1 MENEVN
7 IEKPEVGSEFQPN
20 VNDEKPEVGSEFQ
33 LNVDDD
39 KLEVVLS
46 IDALTAAVSDT
57 ADKILE
63 KLTEMGI
70 DNLPELEL
78 IQTRLEETK
87 YDGDQMQEI
96 VLVRGKA
103 LVMPVDGRLVWSK
116 DYFAKGY
123 KIDITTNIIDFRE
136 KVASPVVLEDDL
148 IIKII
153 PPTPGEDGIDVYGQ
167 LIKVNPPVKAE
178 MKVGPN
184 LRWDEEV
191 SGYLAAV
198 SGRLRMP
205 GASLEIQEVFSIEGD
220 VGRKTGNIKH
230 EGDIIIRGDIDSEYN
245 VEATKSIL
253 VTGVI
258 GACNI
263 TSGGDLIVNGG
274 ISGREDK
281 KISAKGG
288 IKAKYIMNAVLE
300 AGGNVASE
308 VEIVKSRILAGG
320 EVYCRGRIV
329 GGEIIAG
336 TNIIADIA
344 GNDKNVLT
352 LLEIR
357 KTDKSDDSET
367 EDSAESP
374 TSENQAKSEQT
385 DSIRIEEQVY
395 VGTKFTV
402 LGQRHQVKTR
412 MKGPIVVL
420 IDDKAKQLVLSHYDE
435 REEPES

>member
-1 MENEVN
+1 MENQVN
-7 IEKPEVGSEFQPN
+7 TNEPASVTDFELKVSE
-20 VNDEKPEVGSEFQ
+20 
-33 LNVDDD
+33 D
-39 KLEVVLS
+39 KLEVVLL
-46 IDALTAAVSDT
+46 IDALTASADDT

-78 IQTRLEETK
+78 IQSRLEETK
-87 YDGDQMQEI
+87 YDEDQMQEI
-96 VLVRGKA
+96 VIVRGK
-103 LVMPVDGRLVWSK
+103 LSVMSVDGRLVWSK
-116 DYFAKGY
+116 DYFAEGY
-123 KIDITTNIIDFRE
+123 KIDITTNIIDFRQ

-153 PPTPGEDGIDVYGQ
+153 PPTPGQDGLDVFGQ

-178 MKVGPN
+178 IKVGSN

-198 SGRLRMP
+198 SGRLRMK
-205 GASLEIQEVFSIEGD
+205 GASLDIQEIFVIDGD
-220 VGRKTGNIKH
+220 VGCKTGNINH
-230 EGDIIIRGDIDSEYN
+230 EGDIIIRGDIDSEYS
-245 VEATKSIL
+245 VEATKTIL

-258 GACNI
+258 GACNV

-281 KISAKGG
+281 MISAKGG

-300 AGGNVASE
+300 AGGDVASE
-308 VEIVKSRILAGG
+308 VEIVKSKIQAGG

-336 TNIIADIA
+336 TKITTDIA
-344 GNDKNVLT
+344 GNDKNVTT

-357 KTDKSDDSET
+357 KSEISDNSET
-367 EDSAESP
+367 EESADLSTQKIQVEP
-374 TSENQAKSEQT
+374 EQT
-385 DSIRIEEQVY
+385 DRIRIEEQVF
-395 VGTKFTV
+395 VGIKFTV
-402 LGQRHQVKTR
+402 LGQCHEVKTR

-420 IDDKAKQLVLSHYDE
+420 IDDKAKQLVLSHYDDQ
-435 REEPES
+435 EEPDSQDSD

>member
-1 MENEVN
+1 MENEIN
-7 IEKPEVGSEFQPN
+7 INEPEVS
-20 VNDEKPEVGSEFQ
+20 SEFQ
-33 LNVDDD
+33 LNVNDD

-57 ADKILE
+57 ADKILD

-70 DNLPELEL
+70 DNLPEIEL
-78 IQTRLEETK
+78 IQSRLEETK
-87 YDGDQMQEI
+87 YDGDQVQEI
-96 VLVRGKA
+96 VLVRGQA
-103 LVMPVDGRLVWSK
+103 PVMPVDGRLVWSK

-123 KIDITTNIIDFRE
+123 KIDITTNKIDFKE

-148 IIKII
+148 IIKVV

-167 LIKVNPPVKAE
+167 LIKVNPPAKAE
-178 MKVGPN
+178 IKVGPN
-184 LRWDEEV
+184 LRWDEEA

-205 GASLEIQEVFSIEGD
+205 GASLEIQEVFTIDGD

-230 EGDIIIRGDIDSEYN
+230 EGDIIIRGDVDSEYN
-245 VEATKSIL
+245 VEATKTIL

-258 GACNI
+258 GACNV
-263 TSGGDLIVNGG
+263 TSGSDLIVNGG

-288 IKAKYIMNAVLE
+288 IKAKYIMNAVIE
-300 AGGNVASE
+300 AGGDVASE
-308 VEIVKSRILAGG
+308 VEILKSKIQAGG
-320 EVYCRGRIV
+320 KVYCGGRIA

-336 TNIIADIA
+336 TNIITELA
-344 GNDKNVLT
+344 GNDKNVTT

-357 KTDKSDDSET
+357 KPEIAEVNDGSEESDET
-367 EDSAESP
+367 ESAEN
-374 TSENQAKSEQT
+374 SEQEAQDNPEQT
-385 DSIRIEEQVY
+385 DSIRIEEEVY

-402 LGQRHQVKTR
+402 LGHRHQVKKR
-412 MKGPIVVL
+412 LKGPVVAL
-420 IDDKAKQLVLSHYDE
+420 IDKELKQFVLSRYDE
-435 REEPES
+435 KEEPESESS

>member
-7 IEKPEVGSEFQPN
+7 IEKPEVGSEFQ
-20 VNDEKPEVGSEFQ
+20 
-33 LNVDDD
+33 LNVDED

-57 ADKILE
+57 ADKIIE
-63 KLTEMGI
+63 KLIEMGI

-87 YDGDQMQEI
+87 YDGDQIQEI
-96 VLVRGKA
+96 VIVRGKSS
-103 LVMPVDGRLVWSK
+103 VMPVDGRLVWSK

-153 PPTPGEDGIDVYGQ
+153 PPTPGEDGIDVYGK
-167 LIKVNPPVKAE
+167 LIKVNPPAKAE
-178 MKVGPN
+178 IKVGPN

-191 SGYLAAV
+191 SGYRAAV

-205 GASLEIQEVFSIEGD
+205 GVSLEIQEVFSIEGD

-230 EGDIIIRGDIDSEYN
+230 EGDIIIRGDVDSEYN
-245 VEATKSIL
+245 VEATKTIL

-274 ISGREDK
+274 INSREDK
-281 KISAKGG
+281 KISVKGG
-288 IKAKYIMNAVLE
+288 VKAKYIMNTVLE
-300 AGGNVASE
+300 AGGDVASE
-308 VEIVKSRILAGG
+308 IEIVKCKVRAEG
-320 EVYCRGRIV
+320 EVYCGGRIV

-336 TNIIADIA
+336 TNITADIA
-344 GNDKNVLT
+344 GNDKNVIT

-357 KTDKSDDSET
+357 KSEKSDDSET
-367 EDSAESP
+367 EESAALSTQKIKVEP
-374 TSENQAKSEQT
+374 KQT
-385 DSIRIEEQVY
+385 DCIRIEEQVY
-395 VGTKFTV
+395 TGTKFTV
-402 LGQRHQVKTR
+402 LGQRHQVKKR
-412 MKGPIVVL
+412 MKGPIVAL
-420 IDDKAKQLVLSHYDE
+420 IDEKLKQFVISRYDE
-435 REEPES
+435 KEEPESDKPAS

>member
-7 IEKPEVGSEFQPN
+7 ITEPTTATDFELKISE
-20 VNDEKPEVGSEFQ
+20 
-33 LNVDDD
+33 D

-46 IDALTAAVSDT
+46 IDALTAAAADT
-57 ADKILE
+57 ADKIIE

-78 IQTRLEETK
+78 IQTRLKETK

-96 VLVRGKA
+96 VIVRGKSS
-103 LVMPVDGRLVWSK
+103 VMPVDGRLVWSK
-116 DYFAKGY
+116 DYFAEGY
-123 KIDITTNIIDFRE
+123 KIDLTTNKIDFRE

-153 PPTPGEDGIDVYGQ
+153 PPTPGEDGIDVYGK
-167 LIKVNPPVKAE
+167 LIKVNPPAKAE
-178 MKVGPN
+178 IKVGPN

-191 SGYLAAV
+191 SGYRAAV

-205 GASLEIQEVFSIEGD
+205 GASLEIQEVFSIDGD
-220 VGRKTGNIKH
+220 VGCKTGNIKH
-230 EGDIIIRGDIDSEYN
+230 EGDIIIRGDVDSEYN
-245 VEATKSIL
+245 VEATKTIL

-274 ISGREDK
+274 INSREDK
-281 KISAKGG
+281 KISVKGG
-288 IKAKYIMNAVLE
+288 VKAKYIMNTVLE
-300 AGGNVASE
+300 AGGDVASE
-308 VEIVKSRILAGG
+308 VEIVRCKVKAGG
-320 EVYCRGRIV
+320 EVYCGGRIV

-336 TNIIADIA
+336 TNITADIA

-385 DSIRIEEQVY
+385 DCIRIEEQVY
-395 VGTKFTV
+395 TGTKFTV
-402 LGQRHQVKTR
+402 LGQRHQVKKR
-412 MKGPIVVL
+412 MKGPIVAL
-420 IDDKAKQLVLSHYDE
+420 IDKKLKQFVISRYDE
-435 REEPES
+435 KEEPESDKPAS

>member
-7 IEKPEVGSEFQPN
+7 IEKPEVGSEFQLN
-20 VNDEKPEVGSEFQ
+20 VN
-33 LNVDDD
+33 DD

-70 DNLPELEL
+70 DNLPEIEL
-78 IQTRLEETK
+78 IQSRLEETK
-87 YDGDQMQEI
+87 YDGDQIQEI
-96 VLVRGKA
+96 VLVRGKP

-116 DYFAKGY
+116 DYFAEGY

-167 LIKVNPPVKAE
+167 LIKVNPPAKAE
-178 MKVGPN
+178 IKVGPN
-184 LRWDEEV
+184 LRWDEEA

-205 GASLEIQEVFSIEGD
+205 SASLEIQEVFTIDGD

-230 EGDIIIRGDIDSEYN
+230 EGDIIIRGDVDSEYK
-245 VEATKSIL
+245 VEATKTIL

-258 GACNI
+258 GACNV
-263 TSGGDLIVNGG
+263 TSGGDVIVNGG

-281 KISAKGG
+281 KISAKNG
-288 IKAKYIMNAVLE
+288 IKAKYIMNAVIE
-300 AGGNVASE
+300 AGGDVASE
-308 VEIVKSRILAGG
+308 VEIVKSSILAGR
-320 EVYCRGRIV
+320 EVYCKGRIV

-344 GNDKNVLT
+344 GNDKNVIT

-357 KTDKSDDSET
+357 KSEKSNDSE
-367 EDSAESP
+367 
-374 TSENQAKSEQT
+374 SEEPEALSTQKIKVEPEQT

-395 VGTKFTV
+395 TGTIFTV
-402 LGQRHQVKTR
+402 LGHRHQVKKR
-412 MKGPIVVL
+412 MKGPIVAM
-420 IDDKAKQLVLSHYDE
+420 IDKELKQFVISRYDE
-435 REEPES
+435 KEEQ

>member
-7 IEKPEVGSEFQPN
+7 IEKPEVGSEFQ
-20 VNDEKPEVGSEFQ
+20 
-33 LNVDDD
+33 LNVDDE

-57 ADKILE
+57 ADKIIE

-87 YDGDQMQEI
+87 YDGDQIQEI
-96 VLVRGKA
+96 VIVRGKSS
-103 LVMPVDGRLVWSK
+103 VMPVDGRLVWSK

-153 PPTPGEDGIDVYGQ
+153 PPTPGEDGIDVYGK
-167 LIKVNPPVKAE
+167 LIKVNPPAKAE

-184 LRWDEEV
+184 LRWDEEA

-198 SGRLRMP
+198 SGRLRMK
-205 GASLEIQEVFSIEGD
+205 GASLEIQEIFVIDGD
-220 VGRKTGNIKH
+220 VGCKTGNIKH

-245 VEATKSIL
+245 VEATKTIL

-274 ISGREDK
+274 INSREDK
-281 KISAKGG
+281 KISVKGG
-288 IKAKYIMNAVLE
+288 VKAKYIMNTVLE
-300 AGGNVASE
+300 AGGDVASE
-308 VEIVKSRILAGG
+308 VEIVRCKIQAGG
-320 EVYCRGRIV
+320 EVYCGGRIA

-336 TNIIADIA
+336 TNIVANLA
-344 GNDKNVLT
+344 GNDKNVTT

-357 KTDKSDDSET
+357 KPEISDEPEESDESGETEISDKSPKKPPIDPEKLDT
-367 EDSAESP
+367 
-374 TSENQAKSEQT
+374 
-385 DSIRIEEQVY
+385 IRIEETVFF
-395 VGTKFTV
+395 GTKFTV
-402 LGQRHQVKTR
+402 LGQRHEVKTR
-412 MKGPIVVL
+412 IKGPVVAL
-420 IDDKAKQLVLSHYDE
+420 VDKKLKQFVLSRYDE
-435 REEPES
+435 KEEEQS

>member
-7 IEKPEVGSEFQPN
+7 IEKPEVGSEFQLN
-20 VNDEKPEVGSEFQ
+20 VNDDKPEVGSEFQ
-33 LNVDDD
+33 LNVDDE

-96 VLVRGKA
+96 VIVRGKSS
-103 LVMPVDGRLVWSK
+103 VMPVDGRLVWSK

-153 PPTPGEDGIDVYGQ
+153 PPTPGEDGIDVYGN
-167 LIKVNPPVKAE
+167 LIKVNPPAKAE
-178 MKVGPN
+178 IKVGPN
-184 LRWDEEV
+184 LRWDEEA

-245 VEATKSIL
+245 VEATKTIL

-258 GACNI
+258 GACNV

-281 KISAKGG
+281 KINAKGG

-308 VEIVKSRILAGG
+308 VEIVKSRILSVCSGS
-320 EVYCRGRIV
+320 
-329 GGEIIAG
+329 
-336 TNIIADIA
+336 
-344 GNDKNVLT
+344 T
-352 LLEIR
+352 LIFC
-357 KTDKSDDSET
+357 
-367 EDSAESP
+367 
-374 TSENQAKSEQT
+374 
-385 DSIRIEEQVY
+385 V
-395 VGTKFTV
+395 
-402 LGQRHQVKTR
+402 
-412 MKGPIVVL
+412 
-420 IDDKAKQLVLSHYDE
+420 DKAADSSASVSSDFSDFLISSRVITFLSLPAISAIIFVPAIISPPTI
-435 REEPES
+435 RPLQ

>member
-1 MENEVN
+1 MEKEVN
-7 IEKPEVGSEFQPN
+7 IDEPEVA
-20 VNDEKPEVGSEFQ
+20 SEFQ
-33 LNVDDD
+33 LNVNDD

-46 IDALTAAVSDT
+46 IDAFTAAASDT
-57 ADKILE
+57 ADKVLE
-63 KLTEMGI
+63 KLTEIGI
-70 DNLPELEL
+70 DNLPEIEL
-78 IQTRLEETK
+78 IQSRLEETK

-96 VLVRGKA
+96 VLVRGKP

-167 LIKVNPPVKAE
+167 LIKVDPPAKAE
-178 MKVGPN
+178 IKVGPN
-184 LRWDEEV
+184 LRWDEEA

-205 GASLEIQEVFSIEGD
+205 GASLEIQEVFSIDGD

-245 VEATKSIL
+245 VEATKTIL

-258 GACNI
+258 GACNV

-274 ISGREDK
+274 INSREDK

-300 AGGNVASE
+300 AGGDVASE

-329 GGEIIAG
+329 GGEIVAG

-344 GNDKNVLT
+344 GNDKNVIT

-357 KTDKSDDSET
+357 KSEKSDDSE
-367 EDSAESP
+367 
-374 TSENQAKSEQT
+374 SEEPAALSTQKIKVEPEQI
-385 DSIRIEEQVY
+385 DCIRIEEQVY

-420 IDDKAKQLVLSHYDE
+420 IDDKAKQLVLSRYDE
-435 REEPES
+435 REEPESEDSN

>member
-7 IEKPEVGSEFQPN
+7 ITEPTSATDFELKVSE
-20 VNDEKPEVGSEFQ
+20 
-33 LNVDDD
+33 D
-39 KLEVVLS
+39 KLEVVLL
-46 IDALTAAVSDT
+46 IDALTAAAAADA

-78 IQTRLEETK
+78 IQSRLEETK
-87 YDGDQMQEI
+87 YDDDQMQEI
-96 VLVRGKA
+96 VIVRGNPM
-103 LVMPVDGRLVWSK
+103 VMPVDGRLVWSK
-116 DYFAKGY
+116 DYFAEGY
-123 KIDITTNIIDFRE
+123 KIDLMTNKIDYHER
-136 KVASPVVLEDDL
+136 VSSPVVLEDDL

-153 PPTPGEDGIDVYGQ
+153 PPTLGQDGIDVYGK
-167 LIKVNPPVKAE
+167 LIKVNPPAKAE
-178 MKVGPN
+178 IKVGPN

-191 SGYLAAV
+191 SGYRAAV
-198 SGRLRMP
+198 SGRLRMKE
-205 GASLEIQEVFSIEGD
+205 ASLEIQEIFVIDGD
-220 VGRKTGNIKH
+220 VGCKTGNINH

-245 VEATKSIL
+245 VEATKTIL

-258 GACNI
+258 GACNV

-274 ISGREDK
+274 INSREDK
-281 KISAKGG
+281 MISVNGG
-288 IKAKYIMNAVLE
+288 VKAKYIMNTVLE
-300 AGGNVASE
+300 AGGDVASE
-308 VEIVKSRILAGG
+308 VEIVRCKVKAGG
-320 EVYCRGRIV
+320 EVYCGGRII

-336 TNIIADIA
+336 TNITAEID

-402 LGQRHQVKTR
+402 LGQSHQVKTR
-412 MKGPIVVL
+412 MKGPIVAM
-420 IDDKAKQLVLSHYDE
+420 IDKKLKQFVISRYDE
-435 REEPES
+435 KEEEP

>member
-7 IEKPEVGSEFQPN
+7 ITEPTTATDFELKISE
-20 VNDEKPEVGSEFQ
+20 
-33 LNVDDD
+33 D

-46 IDALTAAVSDT
+46 IDALTAAAADT
-57 ADKILE
+57 ADKIIE
-63 KLTEMGI
+63 ELTEMGI

-78 IQTRLEETK
+78 IQSRLKETK
-87 YDGDQMQEI
+87 YDDDQIQEI
-96 VLVRGKA
+96 VLVRGEP
-103 LVMPVDGRLVWSK
+103 LVMPVDGRLVWTK
-116 DYFAKGY
+116 DYFAEGY
-123 KIDITTNIIDFRE
+123 KIDLMTNKIDFHER
-136 KVASPVVLEDDL
+136 VASPVVLEDDL

-153 PPTPGEDGIDVYGQ
+153 PPTLGQDGIDVYGK
-167 LIKVNPPVKAE
+167 LIKVNPPAKAE
-178 MKVGPN
+178 IKVGAN
-184 LRWDEEV
+184 LRWDENEN
-191 SGYLAAV
+191 GYRAAV
-198 SGRLRMP
+198 SGRLRMA
-205 GASLEIQEVFSIEGD
+205 GASLEIQEVFSIDGD

-230 EGDIIIRGDIDSEYN
+230 EGDIIIRGDVDSEYN
-245 VEATKSIL
+245 VEATKTIL

-274 ISGREDK
+274 INSREDK
-281 KISAKGG
+281 MISVNGG
-288 IKAKYIMNAVLE
+288 VKAKYIMNTVLE
-300 AGGNVASE
+300 AGGDVASE
-308 VEIVKSRILAGG
+308 VEIVRCKVKAGG
-320 EVYCRGRIV
+320 EVYCGGRII

-336 TNIIADIA
+336 TNITAEIA

-412 MKGPIVVL
+412 MKGPIVAM
-420 IDDKAKQLVLSHYDE
+420 IDKKLKQFVISRYDE
-435 REEPES
+435 KEEEPES